1 MAAEKI
7 NILIVEDESIVAMD
21 LSAGLMHSGYHVTGI
36 ADNAVDARDLFEQN
50 DVDIVLMDINLIGEK
65 DGVDTVVD
73 LMKIKQRPVIYLT
86 AFTDT
91 TTVERVK
98 RTFPAAFLTKP
109 YSIANVRIAI
119 DLALNNFAALKEE
132 QQAGAAADAP
142 TQRGSSADASAQP
155 GSSAEASAQAGKVIS
170 MQPDMVEPSRAATT
184 DKDTILQINDYI
196 FIKQNYQFVK
206 VKITDIL
213 YVESD
218 NNYVRIITSGGL
230 YVLRVS
236 LNQLLEKII
245 FQQLVRIHRSYAV
258 NIHAVKS
265 FTEQDVLVGDKE
277 LPIGKNY
284 KETFLKRFN
293 FH

>member
-21 LSAGLMHSGYHVTGI
+21 LSAGLAHNGYHVTGI

-50 DVDIVLMDINLIGEK
+50 EVDIVLMDINLIGEK

-86 AFTDT
+86 AFTDNV
-91 TTVERVK
+91 TVERVK
-98 RTFPAAFLTKP
+98 KTYPAAFLTKP

-119 DLALNNFAALKEE
+119 DLALNSFAALREE
-132 QQAGAAADAP
+132 QQAGKVIPLQPANEAAA
-142 TQRGSSADASAQP
+142 
-155 GSSAEASAQAGKVIS
+155 KNIN
-170 MQPDMVEPSRAATT
+170 T
-184 DKDTILQINDYI
+184 DKETILQIQDCI

-206 VKITDIL
+206 IRLSEIL
-213 YVESD
+213 FVESD
-218 NNYVRIITSGGL
+218 NNYVRIITNGNL
-230 YVLRVS
+230 FALRLS

-245 FQQLVRIHRSYAV
+245 FHQLVRIHRSYAV
-258 NIHAVKS
+258 NIHAIKS
-265 FTEQDVLVGDKE
+265 FTEQDVIIGDKE

-284 KETFLKRFN
+284 KESFLKRFN

>member
-21 LSAGLMHSGYHVTGI
+21 LSAGLLHNGYHVTGI
-36 ADNAVDARDLFEQN
+36 ADNADDARDLFEHN
-50 DVDIVLMDINLIGEK
+50 EVDIVLMDINLIGEK

-86 AFTDT
+86 AFTDAV
-91 TTVERVK
+91 TVERVK
-98 RTFPAAFLTKP
+98 KTFPAAFLTKP
-109 YSIANVRIAI
+109 YNIANVRIAI
-119 DLALNNFAALKEE
+119 DLALNNFAALRED
-132 QQAGAAADAP
+132 QQ
-142 TQRGSSADASAQP
+142 S
-155 GSSAEASAQAGKVIS
+155 GKVVP
-170 MQPDMVEPSRAATT
+170 MQPHAGTAKPASGP
-184 DKDTILQINDYI
+184 DKETILQINDCI

-206 VKITDIL
+206 IRLADVL

-218 NNYVRIITSGGL
+218 NNYVRIITNGNL
-230 YVLRVS
+230 FVLRLS

-245 FQQLVRIHRSYAV
+245 FHQLVRIHRSYAV
-258 NIHAVKS
+258 NIHAIKS
-265 FTEQDVLVGDKE
+265 FTEQDVLLEDKE

-284 KETFLKRFN
+284 KEAFLKRFN

>member
-21 LSAGLMHSGYHVTGI
+21 LSTGLLHNGYHVTGI

-91 TTVERVK
+91 ATVERVK
-98 RTFPAAFLTKP
+98 KTFPAAFLTKP

-132 QQAGAAADAP
+132 RQAGP
-142 TQRGSSADASAQP
+142 P
-155 GSSAEASAQAGKVIS
+155 AEASAQAGKVIN
-170 MQPDMVEPSRAATT
+170 MQPETGAPSKAAGA
-184 DKDTILQINDYI
+184 DKETILQINDCI

-206 VKITDIL
+206 VRIADIL

>member
-21 LSAGLMHSGYHVTGI
+21 LSAGLEHNGYHVAGI
-36 ADNAVDARDLFEQN
+36 ADNANDAQELYEAN

-65 DGVDTVVD
+65 DGIDTVQD

-86 AFTDT
+86 ALVDQA
-91 TTVERVK
+91 TVERVK
-98 RTFPAAFLTKP
+98 KTYPAAFLTKP
-109 YSIANVRIAI
+109 YNINNVRIAI

-132 QQAGAAADAP
+132 EQ
-142 TQRGSSADASAQP
+142 
-155 GSSAEASAQAGKVIS
+155 GKVIP
-170 MQPDMVEPSRAATT
+170 MQPGNTNKTAPT
-184 DKDTILQINDYI
+184 DKETILRINDCI
-196 FIKQNYQFVK
+196 FIKQNYQFI
-206 VKITDIL
+206 KIRLSDIL

-218 NNYVRIITSGGL
+218 NNYVRIVTQGNL
-230 YVLRVS
+230 FVLRLS

-245 FQQLVRIHRSYAV
+245 FKELVRIHRSYAV
-258 NIHAVKS
+258 NIHAIKS
-265 FTEQDVLVGDKE
+265 FTEQDVLVENKE

-284 KETFLKRFN
+284 KESFLKRFN

>member
-21 LSAGLMHSGYHVTGI
+21 LSTGLLHNGYYVTGI

-86 AFTDT
+86 AFTDAA
-91 TTVERVK
+91 TVERVK
-98 RTFPAAFLTKP
+98 KTFPAAFLTKP
-109 YSIANVRIAI
+109 YNIANVRIAI

-132 QQAGAAADAP
+132 REAGTP
-142 TQRGSSADASAQP
+142 
-155 GSSAEASAQAGKVIS
+155 AEASAKAGKVIN
-170 MQPDMVEPSRAATT
+170 MQPEPGVSSKAASS
-184 DKDTILQINDYI
+184 DKETILQINDCI

-206 VKITDIL
+206 VRIADIL

-265 FTEQDVLVGDKE
+265 FTEQDVLVNDRE

>member
-21 LSAGLMHSGYHVTGI
+21 LSTGLLHNGYHVTGI

-91 TTVERVK
+91 ATVERVK
-98 RTFPAAFLTKP
+98 KTFPAAFLTKP

-132 QQAGAAADAP
+132 
-142 TQRGSSADASAQP
+142 R
-155 GSSAEASAQAGKVIS
+155 QAGKVIN
-170 MQPDMVEPSRAATT
+170 MQPETGAPSKPAGT
-184 DKDTILQINDYI
+184 DKETILQINDCI

-206 VKITDIL
+206 VKIADIL

-277 LPIGKNY
+277 IPIGKNY

>member
-21 LSAGLMHSGYHVTGI
+21 LSAGLAHSGYNVSGI
-36 ADNAVDARDLFEQN
+36 ADNAVDARELFEQN
-50 DVDIVLMDINLIGEK
+50 EVDIVLMDINLIGDK

-86 AFTDT
+86 AFTDNA
-91 TTVERVK
+91 TVERVK
-98 RTFPAAFLTKP
+98 KTYPAAFLTKP

-119 DLALNNFAALKEE
+119 DLALNSFAALKEE
-132 QQAGAAADAP
+132 EQA
-142 TQRGSSADASAQP
+142 
-155 GSSAEASAQAGKVIS
+155 GSSAEALAQAGKVIP
-170 MQPDMVEPSRAATT
+170 MQPDADTASKNVST
-184 DKDTILQINDYI
+184 DKETILQIQDCI

-206 VKITDIL
+206 IRLSEIL

-218 NNYVRIITSGGL
+218 NNYVRIIANGNL
-230 YVLRVS
+230 FVLRLS
-236 LNQLLEKII
+236 LNQLLEKIV
-245 FQQLVRIHRSYAV
+245 FNQLVRIHRSYAV
-258 NIHAVKS
+258 NINAIKS
-265 FTEQDVLVGDKE
+265 FTEQDVMIGDKE

-284 KETFLKRFN
+284 KESFLKRFN

>member
-21 LSAGLMHSGYHVTGI
+21 LSTGLLHNGYHVTGI

-86 AFTDT
+86 AFTDNA
-91 TTVERVK
+91 TVERVK
-98 RTFPAAFLTKP
+98 KTFPAAFLTKP
-109 YSIANVRIAI
+109 YNIANVRIAI

-132 QQAGAAADAP
+132 QQAGL
-142 TQRGSSADASAQP
+142 SA
-155 GSSAEASAQAGKVIS
+155 GASAQAGKVID
-170 MQPDMVEPSRAATT
+170 MQASAQPKSAAPDKE
-184 DKDTILQINDYI
+184 TILQMNDCI

-206 VKITDIL
+206 VKIADIQ

-218 NNYVRIITSGGL
+218 NNYVRIITGGGL

>member
-21 LSAGLMHSGYHVTGI
+21 LSAGLLHNGYHVTGI
-36 ADNAVDARDLFEQN
+36 ADNAADARDLFVQN

-86 AFTDT
+86 AFTDNA
-91 TTVERVK
+91 TVERVK
-98 RTFPAAFLTKP
+98 KTFPAAFLTKP
-109 YSIANVRIAI
+109 YNIANVRIAI

-132 QQAGAAADAP
+132 QQAGL
-142 TQRGSSADASAQP
+142 
-155 GSSAEASAQAGKVIS
+155 SAEASAQAGLSAEALAKAGKVIN
-170 MQPDMVEPSRAATT
+170 MQPAVDASARAVST
-184 DKDTILQINDYI
+184 DKETILQMNDCI

-206 VKITDIL
+206 VKIADIL

-218 NNYVRIITSGGL
+218 NNYVRIITGGGL

-245 FQQLVRIHRSYAV
+245 FQQLVRIHRSFAV

>member
-21 LSAGLMHSGYHVTGI
+21 LSAGLMHNGYHVAGI
-36 ADNAVDARDLFEQN
+36 ADNSVDARDLFEQN
-50 DVDIVLMDINLIGEK
+50 EVDIVLMDINLIGDK

-86 AFTDT
+86 AFTDNA
-91 TTVERVK
+91 TVERVK
-98 RTFPAAFLTKP
+98 KTYPAAFLTKP

-119 DLALNNFAALKEE
+119 DLALNSFANLKEE
-132 QQAGAAADAP
+132 QQ
-142 TQRGSSADASAQP
+142 S
-155 GSSAEASAQAGKVIS
+155 GKVIPL
-170 MQPDMVEPSRAATT
+170 QPNPGGEAKNVST
-184 DKDTILQINDYI
+184 DKETILQIQDCI

-206 VKITDIL
+206 IRLSDIQ

-218 NNYVRIITSGGL
+218 NNYVRIITASNL
-230 YVLRVS
+230 FALRLS

-245 FQQLVRIHRSYAV
+245 FLQLVRIHRSYAV
-258 NIHAVKS
+258 NIHAIKS

-284 KETFLKRFN
+284 KESFLKRFN

>member
-1 MAAEKI
+1 MGAEKI
-7 NILIVEDESIVAMD
+7 NILIVEDESIVALD
-21 LSAGLMHSGYHVTGI
+21 LSTGLLHNGFNVAGI

-50 DVDIVLMDINLIGEK
+50 EVDIVLMDINLIGEK

-91 TTVERVK
+91 ATVERVK
-98 RTFPAAFLTKP
+98 KTFPAAFLTKP

-119 DLALNNFAALKEE
+119 DLALNNFAALTEDR
-132 QQAGAAADAP
+132 Q
-142 TQRGSSADASAQP
+142 S
-155 GSSAEASAQAGKVIS
+155 GKVIP
-170 MQPDMVEPSRAATT
+170 MQPASDAAAKNVST
-184 DKDTILQINDYI
+184 DKDTILQIQDCI

-206 VKITDIL
+206 IRLSDIL

-218 NNYVRIITSGGL
+218 NNYVRIITASNL
-230 YVLRVS
+230 FALRLS
-236 LNQLLEKII
+236 LNQLLDKII
-245 FQQLVRIHRSYAV
+245 FLQLVRIHRSYAV
-258 NIHAVKS
+258 NIHAIKS
-265 FTEQDVLVGDKE
+265 FTEQDVMVGDKE

-284 KETFLKRFN
+284 KESFLKRFN

>member
-21 LSAGLMHSGYHVTGI
+21 LSTGLLHNGYHVTGI

-91 TTVERVK
+91 ATVERVK
-98 RTFPAAFLTKP
+98 KTFPAAFLTKP

-132 QQAGAAADAP
+132 RQADPTAD
-142 TQRGSSADASAQP
+142 
-155 GSSAEASAQAGKVIS
+155 ASAQAGKVIN
-170 MQPDMVEPSRAATT
+170 MQPETGAASKAAGT
-184 DKDTILQINDYI
+184 DKETILQMNDCI

-206 VKITDIL
+206 VRIADIL

-265 FTEQDVLVGDKE
+265 FTEQDVLLGDKE